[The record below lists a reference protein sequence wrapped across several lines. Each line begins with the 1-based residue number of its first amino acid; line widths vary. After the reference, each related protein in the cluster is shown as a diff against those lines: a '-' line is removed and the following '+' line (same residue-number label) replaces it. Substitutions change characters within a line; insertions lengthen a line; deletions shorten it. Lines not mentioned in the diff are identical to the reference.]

1 MSDPARSW
9 PKRPWQTRRP
19 PPTDANSPAN
29 RVALLPPGS
38 KREPIPGRPGAGP
51 GGNAS
56 HVVSL
61 RLVHQLLVDC
71 GPRRPPTTGSRP
83 SPAFAKCIYPAPKL
97 VVHGNVYNRLHR
109 RQAPQGRNRHG
120 WEEKDEWI
128 WSVPFEACYAA
139 GMEAFTPWLTPALLV
154 ALVAWLRSE
163 LISRTDKLE
172 KRFDGIEKRFDGVAT
187 RFDEVNKRFD
197 GVTRELADL
206 RERMAKLEGAL
217 EGFLAG
223 RRDRDAA

>member
-1 MSDPARSW
+1 MAGT
-9 PKRPWQTRRP
+9 PWQTRRP
-19 PPTDANSPAN
+19 PP
-29 RVALLPPGS
+29 
-38 KREPIPGRPGAGP
+38 PGATAQQSRRAP
-51 GGNAS
+51 DHPA
-56 HVVSL
+56 L
-61 RLVHQLLVDC
+61 R
-71 GPRRPPTTGSRP
+71 RR
-83 SPAFAKCIYPAPKL
+83 
-97 VVHGNVYNRLHR
+97 
-109 RQAPQGRNRHG
+109 
-120 WEEKDEWI
+120 I